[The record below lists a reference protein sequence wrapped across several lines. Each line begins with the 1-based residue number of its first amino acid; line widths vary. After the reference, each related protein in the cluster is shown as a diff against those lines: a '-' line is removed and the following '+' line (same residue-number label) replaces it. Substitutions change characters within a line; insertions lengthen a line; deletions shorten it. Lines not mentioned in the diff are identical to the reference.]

1 MKIIAPNSLKQLDAL
16 RSNCDIVW
24 LTGAVGSGKTFAGC
38 LYHASDILNNPE
50 YKCLMIRKNIGQF
63 FTNGGIVDTM
73 ESIYPLIKEGKTPPR
88 NPIGTIV
95 QSPAKM
101 GIYFKKGASIKMMQ
115 INDENPEKLKDQFKG
130 QQNQRIIIDE
140 VDAFTFETV
149 FYIITR
155 IRGEAG
161 KTRQQIICLQ
171 NPERDCFGR
180 TMLGTSYNGVEGAGY
195 IDNSGNVIE
204 EMNGTV
210 TYFYSEGSIDK
221 IVYGK
226 SKKEVYERAKTSIDK
241 IISDARKNGAKVNYE
256 DLILSMSFFS
266 FTMFDNSTMDKSYL
280 ARVMNSIGASG
291 LAKNNWNYSSK
302 DINVA
307 DNEELRLTREDIE
320 RMFKGN
326 HQYTGKIRITCD
338 PAAEGIDNMVICAW
352 DSFHL
357 IDIEVIQKID
367 AGDIQYPIREFMDK
381 HGATN
386 QQLSID
392 IQKFEYLKKHFAGA
406 RFYNGS
412 SGASNI
418 GKKSYV
424 RSKDEASYQMV
435 RLIKLGIFSI
445 DINLKDMRYKH
456 QKDKRHTLTIC
467 EEIQEEAKIFIF
479 GKGEYDRIKVQNKVE
494 MGLGLRGKSPD
505 ILDNFVVFVGTQ
517 IYDIYKVLG
526 NVNEFK
532 RLRGIKDEDKV
543 SAEMNK
549 LIQQDVNKNFGLRR
563 ESNRNSVG
571 SMPTFKTYSFEQF
584 MKQLN

>member
-24 LTGAVGSGKTFAGC
+24 LTGAVGSGKTYAGC
-38 LYHASDILNNPE
+38 LYHASDILDNPD

-95 QSPAKM
+95 QSPSKM
-101 GIYFKKGASIKMMQ
+101 GIYFKKGASIKFMQ
-115 INDENPEKLKDQFKG
+115 INDENPEKLKNQFKG
-130 QQNQRIIIDE
+130 QQNQRIIVDE
-140 VDAFTFETV
+140 ADAFTFETI

-155 IRGEAG
+155 IRGEAS

-180 TMLGTSYNGVEGAGY
+180 TMLGTTFNGIEGAGY
-195 IDNSGNVIE
+195 IDNNGDVID
-204 EMNGTV
+204 EMNGVV
-210 TYFYSEGSIDK
+210 TYFYSQGTIDK
-221 IVYGK
+221 ITYGR
-226 SKKEVYERAKTSIDK
+226 SKQEVYEKAKDSIDK
-241 IISDARKNGAKVNYE
+241 IINDAARKGAKVHYE
-256 DLILSMSFFS
+256 DLIMSMSFYS
-266 FTMFDNSTMDKSYL
+266 FTMFDNATMDKSYL

-291 LAKNNWNYSSK
+291 LGKNNWNYSSK
-302 DINVA
+302 DVNV
-307 DNEELRLTREDIE
+307 NEQNELELTREDINK
-320 RMFKGN
+320 MFKAN

-338 PAAEGIDNMVICAW
+338 PASTGVDNMVICAW

-357 IDIEVIQKID
+357 MDIEIIQKI
-367 AGDIQYPIREFMDK
+367 AASDIEYPLRAFMDK

-386 QQLSID
+386 SQLSLD
-392 IQKFEYLKKHFAGA
+392 IQKFEHLKKPFHGA
-406 RFYNGS
+406 KFFNGS
-412 SGASNI
+412 SACSNI

-424 RSKDEASYQMV
+424 RLKDEAAYQMV

-445 DINLKDMRYKH
+445 DINLMNMRYPH
-456 QKDKRHTLTIC
+456 QLSKRHTLTFG
-467 EEIQEEAKIFIF
+467 EQIQEEAKFF
-479 GKGEYDRIKVQNKVE
+479 TFTKGEYDRIKVTNKKD
-494 MGLGLRGKSPD
+494 MGFGLKGKSPD

-517 IYDIYKVLG
+517 IYDIYRVLG

-532 RLRGIKDEDKV
+532 KSRGIKDELRTNSELDKLLQID
-543 SAEMNK
+543 SNK
-549 LIQQDVNKNFGLRR
+549 TFGLGRNANYN
-563 ESNRNSVG
+563 SINRI
-571 SMPTFKTYSFEQF
+571 PQFKTYSFDQF

>member
-1 MKIIAPNSLKQLDAL
+1 
-16 RSNCDIVW
+16 
-24 LTGAVGSGKTFAGC
+24 
-38 LYHASDILNNPE
+38 
-50 YKCLMIRKNIGQF
+50 
-63 FTNGGIVDTM
+63 
-73 ESIYPLIKEGKTPPR
+73 
-88 NPIGTIV
+88 
-95 QSPAKM
+95 
-101 GIYFKKGASIKMMQ
+101 MMQ

-130 QQNQRIIIDE
+130 QQNNRIIVDE
-140 VDAFTFETV
+140 ADAFTFETV
-149 FYIITR
+149 FYITTR
-155 IRGEAG
+155 IRAP
-161 KTRQQIICLQ
+161 KSFTKNQIILLQ

-180 TMLGTSYNGVEGAGY
+180 TMLGTTYNGIEGAGY
-195 IDNSGNVIE
+195 IDNNGDVIE
-204 EMNGTV
+204 EMNGVV
-210 TYFYSEGSIDK
+210 TYYFSEGAIDKVHYGKTKEDVYEKAKTKIDK
-221 IVYGK
+221 IL
-226 SKKEVYERAKTSIDK
+226 
-241 IISDARKNGAKVNYE
+241 SDARKKGKKRKYS
-256 DLILSMSFFS
+256 DYIKSMSFFS
-266 FTMFDNSTMDKSYL
+266 FDIFDNDSMGVEYEATVL
-280 ARVMNSIGASG
+280 NSIASEG

-326 HQYTGKIRITCD
+326 HQHTGKIRITCD

-467 EEIQEEAKIFIF
+467 EEIQEEAKIFVF

-532 RLRGIKDEDKV
+532 RLRGIKDEDQV